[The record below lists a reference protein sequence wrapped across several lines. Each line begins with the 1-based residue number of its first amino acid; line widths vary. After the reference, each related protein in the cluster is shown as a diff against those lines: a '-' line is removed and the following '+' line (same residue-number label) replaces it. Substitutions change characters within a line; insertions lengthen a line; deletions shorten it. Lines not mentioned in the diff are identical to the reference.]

1 MFRRMA
7 RSLQRAFGQE
17 LRELRKERG
26 FSQESL
32 ADKADL
38 HRNFIGLVERG
49 QRNVTLTTLE
59 GLAAALKVSVS
70 ELIARAEKR
79 AGR

>member
-1 MFRRMA
+1 MA
-7 RSLQRAFGQE
+7 RSLQRALGEE
-17 LRELRKERG
+17 LRELRKQRG

-59 GLAAALKVSVS
+59 MLAAALKLPVS
-70 ELIARAEKR
+70 ELIARTEKR

>member
-1 MFRRMA
+1 MA
-7 RSLQRAFGQE
+7 RSLQRAFGEE
-17 LRELRKERG
+17 LRELRKQRG

-59 GLAAALKVSVS
+59 LL
-70 ELIARAEKR
+70 
-79 AGR
+79 AGRAR

>member
-1 MFRRMA
+1 MA
-7 RSLQRAFGQE
+7 RSLQRALGEE
-17 LRELRKERG
+17 LRELRKQRG
-26 FSQESL
+26 FSQELL

-59 GLAAALKVSVS
+59 MLAAALRMSVS
-70 ELIARAEKR
+70 ELIARTERR

>member
-7 RSLQRAFGQE
+7 RSLQRAFGLE

>member
-1 MFRRMA
+1 MFRHMA
-7 RSLQRAFGQE
+7 RSLQRAFGEE
-17 LRELRKERG
+17 LRELRKQRG

-59 GLAAALKVSVS
+59 LL
-70 ELIARAEKR
+70 
-79 AGR
+79 AGRAR

>member
-59 GLAAALKVSVS
+59 MLAAALKMSVS
-70 ELIARAEKR
+70 ELLARTEKR

>member
-1 MFRRMA
+1 MFRHMA
-7 RSLQRAFGQE
+7 RSLQRALGEE
-17 LRELRKERG
+17 LRELRRQRG

-59 GLAAALKVSVS
+59 MLAAALKLPVS
-70 ELIARAEKR
+70 ELIARTEKR